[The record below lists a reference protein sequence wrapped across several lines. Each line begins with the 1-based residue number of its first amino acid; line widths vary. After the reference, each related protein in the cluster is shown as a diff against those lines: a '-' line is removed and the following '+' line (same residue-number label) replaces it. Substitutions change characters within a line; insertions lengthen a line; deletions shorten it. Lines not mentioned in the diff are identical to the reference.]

1 MPTLCPS
8 RNVRLTLPWYLVAVL
23 GLIFFV
29 ANAVVAKVPVLY
41 YPAKTGI
48 KELQPNKFPGK
59 GAKYIWL
66 VQFYKQNC
74 RKCYA
79 MKSAFTRAMA
89 TIKKDKVAKGV
100 IRLGAFDCSSKKANK
115 EVCAAH
121 RALDGLPFPHIKL
134 IANGVVYDFS
144 APQTTATSLLQF
156 AYEHAK
162 LPFQQKK
169 PKANKKPPA
178 PSSSSKTTT
187 KSKKC
192 RKKEGIYHEET
203 GIKNLCK
210 NFFPKP
216 GKHKYHWFV
225 KFYSPYDGG
234 SRHVKYNFWD
244 KVSKRDIVTTNKDK
258 LKFGAVDCLS
268 GTANR
273 QLCRAHGV
281 KKFPT
286 LMAFAPDK
294 GTETATFE
302 GEYNWAQLDAWIK
315 SVIDG

>member
-1 MPTLCPS
+1 MPTLCPT
-8 RNVRLTLPWYLVAVL
+8 RIARRTLRCYLVAVL

-89 TIKKDKVAKGV
+89 TIKKDKLAKGV

-134 IANGVVYDFS
+134 IADGVVYDFS

-162 LPFQQKK
+162 LPFKQKK
-169 PKANKKPPA
+169 PKANRKPRRA
-178 PSSSSKTTT
+178 VFVVENGNKV
-187 KSKKC
+187 KVQE
-192 RKKEGIYHEET
+192 KEGIYHEET
-203 GIKNLCK
+203 GIKNLCN
-210 NFFPKP
+210 NFFP
-216 GKHKYHWFV
+216 
-225 KFYSPYDGG
+225 SLG
-234 SRHVKYNFWD
+234 ST
-244 KVSKRDIVTTNKDK
+244 STI
-258 LKFGAVDCLS
+258 GS
-268 GTANR
+268 
-273 QLCRAHGV
+273 
-281 KKFPT
+281 
-286 LMAFAPDK
+286 
-294 GTETATFE
+294 
-302 GEYNWAQLDAWIK
+302 
-315 SVIDG
+315 